1 MEMLRSLLF
10 VPADSPKKLAKA
22 KTLRPDAF
30 IFDLEDAVAP
40 DNKLAARR
48 ELAVE
53 LDALKPSASRIFVRV
68 NSAKTSFL
76 KDDLRTAVHPCVD
89 GLVLPKS
96 DDPAELATVDREISR
111 IEEEKGIAPGK
122 IKLLL
127 IIETALGVV
136 RSGDLAR
143 SGPRTIGLAFG
154 AEDYC
159 ADIGVSRTR
168 TGEEVAFARS
178 VVAVHARA
186 YQIHA
191 LDTVFVNFQ
200 DEEGFLEEA
209 RRAKQMGFTGK
220 ALIHPSQIELVHR
233 AFAPED
239 HEVNWAKRVVETYEA
254 AKAAGIGV
262 VALDHKMIDEPVLTQ
277 AKRILHQHEVSL

>member
-1 MEMLRSLLF
+1 MEILRSLLF

-22 KTLRPDAF
+22 RTLHPDAF

-40 DNKLAARR
+40 DNKLTARR
-48 ELAVE
+48 ELAAE
-53 LDALKPSASRIFVRV
+53 LEALKPSPSHIFVRV

-76 KDDLRTAVHPCVD
+76 KDDLRVAVHPRVD

-96 DDPAELATVDREISR
+96 DDPVELASIDKEVSR
-111 IEEEKGIAPGK
+111 IEQEKSIMPGK
-122 IKLLL
+122 IKLML
-127 IIETALGVV
+127 IIETPLGVV
-136 RSGDLAR
+136 RAGELAR
-143 SGPRTIGLAFG
+143 SSRRIIALAFG

-159 ADIGVSRTR
+159 ADIGVSRTP
-168 TGEEVAFARS
+168 TGEEVAYARS

-186 YQIHA
+186 CQLHA

-200 DEEGFLEEA
+200 DEQGLFEET
-209 RRAKQMGFTGK
+209 RRGKQMGFTGK
-220 ALIHPSQIELVHR
+220 ALIHPGQIEIVHR

-239 HEVNWAKRVVETYEA
+239 HEVNWAKRVIETFEA
-254 AKAAGIGV
+254 AKAAGTGV

-277 AKRILHQHEVSL
+277 AKRILLQHQAGL